1 MLVEIIGNWLRAAS
15 IVTRR
20 SDWTD
25 KPGALDDSVIAAI
38 RKKFGMGWWGVG
50 LRVFGREDV
59 NKAVYP
65 ILERAIEALKPMSLK
80 RTSWSRGQ
88 PIEESCGDR
97 AVDD

>member
-1 MLVEIIGNWLRAAS
+1 MDVEFDRPEDLGPLIDTLGPLRREGLLQANPTIGNWLRAAS

-50 LRVFGREDV
+50 LRVFGVEV
-59 NKAVYP
+59 
-65 ILERAIEALKPMSLK
+65 
-80 RTSWSRGQ
+80 
-88 PIEESCGDR
+88 
-97 AVDD
+97 